1 MNLKIKNFKSKK
13 YRIELIDRNIFVLK
27 NNRIIFSDNI
37 SDYLKFCVINKKL
50 INYLKSLS
58 E

>member
-27 NNRIIFSDNI
+27 NNKIIFSDNI

-50 INYLKSLS
+50 INYLKSLNN
-58 E
+58 